1 MKYTLVLLALIF
13 ISFIFQILIKGY
25 TQFLALIPSKVFEGE
40 IYRIVTSI
48 FLHGDEIHLFYNSF
62 ALLIFGSVLEKVIGS
77 RRYLLVFFLSGIIGS
92 IAYILTSILL
102 NEINIPAVGAS
113 GAIYGIIGTLA
124 ILRPTTIVLVYFVP
138 IPLLFFAFFWIIVE
152 SLATLFQFF
161 GAKTGI
167 ASQAHLAGI
176 LFGIFY
182 GYKLKEKGRIRIR
195 YEI

>member
-25 TQFLALIPSKVFEGE
+25 TQFLALIPSKVLEGE

-62 ALLIFGSVLEKVIGS
+62 ALFMFGGVLEKVIGGK
-77 RRYLLVFFLSGIIGS
+77 RYLLVFFLSGIIGS

>member
-1 MKYTLVLLALIF
+1 MKYTLILLALIF
-13 ISFIFQILIKGY
+13 ISFIFQILIEDY
-25 TQFLALIPSKVFEGE
+25 TRFLALIPSKVFEGE

-48 FLHGDEIHLFYNSF
+48 FLHGDEIHLFFNSF
-62 ALLIFGSVLEKVIGS
+62 ALFIFGSVLEKVIGGK
-77 RRYLLVFFLSGIIGS
+77 RYLLVFFLSGIVGS

-124 ILRPTTIVLVYFVP
+124 ILKPTTIVLVYFVP
-138 IPLLFFAFFWIIVE
+138 IPILFFAFFWIIVE

-161 GAKTGI
+161 GVKTGI

-176 LFGIFY
+176 IFGILY
-182 GYKLKEKGRIRIR
+182 GYNLKEKGKIRIR

>member
-1 MKYTLVLLALIF
+1 MKYTLILLALIF

-25 TQFLALIPSKVFEGE
+25 TQFLALIPSKVLRGE
-40 IYRIVTSI
+40 FYRIVTSI

>member
-25 TQFLALIPSKVFEGE
+25 TQFLALIPSKVLEGE

-62 ALLIFGSVLEKVIGS
+62 ALFMFGSVLEKVIGGK
-77 RRYLLVFFLSGIIGS
+77 RYLLVFFLSGIIGS

>member
-1 MKYTLVLLALIF
+1 MKYTLILLALIF

-25 TQFLALIPSKVFEGE
+25 TQFLALIPSKVLKGE
-40 IYRIVTSI
+40 FYRIVTSI

-77 RRYLLVFFLSGIIGS
+77 RRYLLVFFLSGIVGS

-182 GYKLKEKGRIRIR
+182 GYKLKEKDRIRIR

>member
-1 MKYTLVLLALIF
+1 MKYTLILLALIF

-62 ALLIFGSVLEKVIGS
+62 ALLIFGSVLEKVIGGK
-77 RRYLLVFFLSGIIGS
+77 RYLLVFFLSGTIGS

-152 SLATLFQFF
+152 SLATIFQFF